1 MAAFIDLLSAW
12 PSAARDVHDDFKS
25 LPLDANWFVCQRKE
39 SEFEKLPATAN
50 APARL
55 RLTAK
60 HRTAP
65 VVAMMAVEHADC
77 DIDREPRER
86 FERAELWEHS
96 CDFEPFGTEV
106 WQGFRFML
114 DPAAPPAPER
124 LVIGQWKQ
132 GKGAAPPLCA
142 STMTGDSEH
151 DVLARAATN
160 PDGGPSPFIAQRFV
174 QNIFTVTVE
183 QADRRAGHLATD
195 QRRAELAAD
204 AHRAQ
209 DALIVLAQGAGTVDE
224 LFAPVAMRQAAG
236 EGAPLAPNAADLAA
250 TCLHGLSIER
260 FAPLPE
266 AFGRWVTM
274 KYHFKVGAR
283 DDDFVEVWANG
294 TLVARARGAMST
306 PEAPTLDSSG
316 PHTQYFKFGPY
327 RNPAREPNTVFI
339 ADYWKVHSAADAPP
353 P

>member
-12 PSAARDVHDDFKS
+12 PGGARDVHDDFKS

-39 SEFEKLPATAN
+39 SEFEKLPASVQT
-50 APARL
+50 PSRL

-60 HRTAP
+60 HRATP
-65 VVAMMAVEHADC
+65 VVAMMATEHADC

-86 FERAELWEHS
+86 YERAELWEHS

-106 WQGFRFML
+106 WQGFRFMV

-132 GKGAAPPLCA
+132 GSGAAPALCA

-151 DVLARAATN
+151 DVLARAALN

-174 QNIFTVTVE
+174 QKIFSVTIE
-183 QADRRAGHLATD
+183 QADTRAGHLATD
-195 QRRAELAAD
+195 QCRAELAVD
-204 AHRAQ
+204 GQGAQ
-209 DALIVLAQGAGTVDE
+209 DHLVVLAHGEGKVDE
-224 LFAPVAMRQAAG
+224 GFPPVAMPRAAG
-236 EGAPLAPNAADLAA
+236 EGAPLSPDAAELAA
-250 TCLHGLSIER
+250 TCLRSLSIER
-260 FAPLPE
+260 FAPLPA
-266 AFGRWVTM
+266 AFGQWATM
-274 KYHFKVGAR
+274 KYHFKIGAR
-283 DDDFVEVWANG
+283 LDDFVEVWANG
-294 TLVARARGAMST
+294 TLVARARGPMSS
-306 PEAPTLDSSG
+306 PQAPARGADA

-327 RNPAREPNTVFI
+327 RDPAREPNTVYI
-339 ADYWKVHSAADAPP
+339 ADYWKVHGVADVPP